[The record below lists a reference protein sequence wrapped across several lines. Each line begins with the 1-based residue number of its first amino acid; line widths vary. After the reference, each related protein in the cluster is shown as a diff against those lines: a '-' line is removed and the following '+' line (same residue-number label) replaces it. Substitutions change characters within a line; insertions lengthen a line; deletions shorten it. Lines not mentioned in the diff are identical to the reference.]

1 MKIEIDEKAEKSASA
16 NSLNRNKL
24 FKMRYA
30 ILQTSKAPNKRDEKP
45 LGEEKAGLK
54 SKLDDKISSLAT
66 TNESSEKDM
75 NSTTSAQNSN
85 TNKLKSVQE
94 EEIIEMIQSKDI
106 EFIDDKQQ
114 NDSI

>member
-1 MKIEIDEKAEKSASA
+1 
-16 NSLNRNKL
+16 
-24 FKMRYA
+24 MRYA
-30 ILQTSKAPNKRDEKP
+30 ILQTSKAPNKKDEKS
-45 LGEEKAGLK
+45 EEKVGLM
-54 SKLDDKISSLAT
+54 SKLDDKISTLT

-106 EFIDDKQQ
+106 EFIDDRQQ

>member
-1 MKIEIDEKAEKSASA
+1 
-16 NSLNRNKL
+16 
-24 FKMRYA
+24 MRYA
-30 ILQTSKAPNKRDEKP
+30 ILQTSKAPQKIEEKP
-45 LGEEKAGLK
+45 LAEEKVGLIN
-54 SKLDDKISSLAT
+54 KLDDKISSLA